1 MSETREALEQ
11 QLNDFDPAKRAAALD
26 ALLAMA
32 ATGEIALPEQNRD
45 FNMHCHTFFSF
56 NGYGYSPTFI
66 AWKARC
72 DGLYAMG
79 LVDFDVL
86 DGVDEFLAACRKT
99 GIKSC
104 AGMETRIY
112 IPEFGD
118 REINSPGEPGIS
130 YHMGAGF
137 PSGAEKDSA
146 LVGQLRGI
154 AGDRTRGMVERVNAF
169 LDPVTVDL
177 DTDLA
182 AYVPQGNAT
191 ERHVCMAY
199 VAKGESVF
207 PDAEERAAFWAEKL
221 GQTPEAIK
229 EVMQDGP
236 AFQGLIRSKTMKSGG
251 VGYVQPEGKDF
262 PRLQEVNDFTKAAG
276 GIPTMTWL
284 DGTSSGEQAIEELTG
299 LMVASGVAA
308 ANIIPDRNWNIK
320 DAETKAR
327 KVKEFHAFA
336 ALCQSRDL
344 PVIVGT
350 EMNAFGQKFVDT
362 FSAPEMA
369 PLHAQ
374 FLEGTHIFHAHT
386 LLQGQ
391 AGMGYVSDWAEKSFA
406 NAKEKNAFFAK
417 AGELLPADGGAALA
431 GITADDTPESVLAKL
446 S

>member
-1 MSETREALEQ
+1 MSETRETLEQ
-11 QLNDFDPAKRAAALD
+11 QLNDFDAAKRGAALD

-32 ATGEIALPEQNRD
+32 EAGDIVLPDQNRD

-56 NGYGYSPTFI
+56 NGYGYSPTYI

-72 DGLYAMG
+72 EGLYAMG

-104 AGMETRIY
+104 AGLETRVY
-112 IPEFGD
+112 IAEFST

-130 YHMGAGF
+130 YHMGTGF
-137 PSGAEKDSA
+137 PSGTEQGSA
-146 LVGQLRGI
+146 LVGRLRGI
-154 AGDRTRGMVERVNAF
+154 AQNRTRNMVERVNAF
-169 LDPVTVDL
+169 LEPVKVDF

-182 AYVPQGNAT
+182 AYVPQNNAT

-199 VAKGESVF
+199 VAKGEAVF
-207 PDAEERAAFWAEKL
+207 PDVEQRAAFWAGKL

-229 EVMQDGP
+229 EIMADGP
-236 AFQGLIRSKTMKSGG
+236 AFQGLIRSKTMKRGG
-251 VGYVQPEGKDF
+251 VGYVKPEGTDF
-262 PRLQEVNDFTKAAG
+262 PRLQEVNDFSRAAG
-276 GIPTMTWL
+276 AIPTMTWL
-284 DGTSSGEQAIEELTG
+284 DGTSDGEQAIEELMD

-320 DAETKAR
+320 DPETRER
-327 KVKEFHAFA
+327 KVKAFHAFA
-336 ALCQSRDL
+336 ALCRARDL

-369 PLHAQ
+369 PLHEQ

-386 LLQGQ
+386 LLQGH
-391 AGMGYVSDWAEKSFA
+391 AGMGYLSDWAGKHLA
-406 NAKEKNAFFAK
+406 NPKAKNAFFAK
-417 AGELLPADGGAALA
+417 AGEWLPADGGAGLA
-431 GITADDTPESVLAKL
+431 AITPDDTPDGVLARL
-446 S
+446 G